1 MIVVFRAPPTRG
13 VQIHIQ
19 KSKRIQENGKR
30 GNSFMSN
37 LRAKMKKEGGFT
49 LIEMLIVVAIIAIL
63 VAISIPLVNNAL
75 ERAKHATDAANE
87 RSAKAE
93 ILICYLGDS
102 TVGTVSSVTKGITY
116 YYDATAGDLKTA
128 ATGIQGYGKHT
139 PSAGIDHKNKIL
151 AIRINNANETVEM
164 AWTDGSTTLN
174 DGDFKSGFC
183 SAIADYSA
191 THN

>member
-1 MIVVFRAPPTRG
+1 
-13 VQIHIQ
+13 
-19 KSKRIQENGKR
+19 
-30 GNSFMSN
+30 MSN

-102 TVGTVSSVTKGITY
+102 TIGSGAVTKNTIY
-116 YYDATAGDLKTA
+116 YYDATSGSLKTA
-128 ATGIQGYGKHT
+128 ANPGAANIKGYGKHT
-139 PSAGIDHKNKIL
+139 PSGTGAVDHKNKIL
-151 AIRINNANETVEM
+151 AIRINNTSEEVEM
-164 AWTDGSTTLN
+164 AWVAADAGSAPGDT
-174 DGDFKSGFC
+174 DFKSGFC
-183 SAIADYSA
+183 SAFADYA
-191 THN
+191 TEHIFS